1 MPLSRRSFLVEST
14 GFVAALTSGCA
25 ADPNRPPAPVVRVQP
40 ARQVVDGVMSFP
52 CGGGIANADQKI
64 I

>member
-14 GFVAALTSGCA
+14 GFAAALTCGCA
-25 ADPNRPPAPVVRVQP
+25 PDPNWPPAPVVRVQP
-40 ARQVVDGVMSFP
+40 ERQVVDGVMTFP
-52 CGGGIANADQKI
+52 CGGGIANAGQEI